1 MIDDLYK
8 KQMDAFWDRFGRVV
22 ARTGITPNGVTLLG
36 ILLCSVNALA
46 FTWHQ
51 NMLAFGILVGAIELL
66 DNVDGAV
73 ARVTGKTT
81 LAGSYLD
88 ATTDR
93 YKDFF
98 ILLAIAW
105 VTGYWLA
112 CTLAIGGSLI
122 TSYAHARAAML
133 GARDDVDPA
142 KGGKTLPDLFERL
155 ERIATLCIGLVF
167 TPYAPEIMGHGL
179 IFYVVWFVAIMTQVT
194 GAQRFGRR
202 LRQLRALDAEA
213 QG

>member
-1 MIDDLYK
+1 MIDELYK
-8 KQMDAFWDRFGRVV
+8 KQMDTFWDHFGRVV
-22 ARTGITPNGVTLLG
+22 ARTGITPNGVTVMG
-36 ILLCSVNALA
+36 IVLCSVNALA
-46 FTWHQ
+46 FGWHQ
-51 NMLAFGILVGAIELL
+51 NMLAFGLLVGAIELL

-81 LAGSYLD
+81 LVGSYLD

-105 VTGYWLA
+105 VTDYWLP

-133 GARDDVDPA
+133 GATDDGET
-142 KGGKTLPDLFERL
+142 KSMPDLFERL
-155 ERIATLCIGLVF
+155 ERIATLCIGLAL
-167 TPYAPEIMGHGL
+167 TPFVPEIMGYGV

-194 GAQRFGRR
+194 GAQRFSRKM
-202 LRQLRALDAEA
+202 RQLRVLDSRA
-213 QG
+213 G

>member
-1 MIDDLYK
+1 MIDELYK
-8 KQMDAFWDRFGRVV
+8 KQRDVFWDHFGRVV
-22 ARTGITPNGVTLLG
+22 ARAGITPNGVTLAGL
-36 ILLCSVNALA
+36 LLCTINAIA
-46 FTWHQ
+46 FAWHQ
-51 NMLAFGILVGAIELL
+51 NLLAFGLLVGAIELL

-81 LAGSYLD
+81 LYGAYLD

-105 VTGYWLA
+105 VTGYWLP

-133 GARDDVDPA
+133 GATDQA
-142 KGGKTLPDLFERL
+142 ATSGGLPDLFERL
-155 ERIATLCIGLVF
+155 ERIATLCIGLVL
-167 TPYAPEIMGHGL
+167 TPFVPLLMGHDV
-179 IFYVVWFVAIMTQVT
+179 IFYVLWLVAIMTQVT
-194 GAQRFGRR
+194 GAQRFLRKA
-202 LRQLRALDAEA
+202 RQLETLDAEA
-213 QG
+213 PR

>member
-1 MIDDLYK
+1 MIDELYK
-8 KQMDAFWDRFGRVV
+8 KQMDVFWDHFGRVV
-22 ARTGITPNGVTLLG
+22 ARVGITPNGVTLAGL
-36 ILLCSVNALA
+36 LLCTINAIA
-46 FTWHQ
+46 FTWHR
-51 NMLAFGILVGAIELL
+51 NPLAFGLLVGAIELL

-81 LAGSYLD
+81 LFGAYLD

-105 VTGYWLA
+105 VTGYWLP

-133 GARDDVDPA
+133 GARDDAAPS
-142 KGGKTLPDLFERL
+142 GGLPDLFERL
-155 ERIATLCIGLVF
+155 ERIATLCIGLAL
-167 TPYAPEIMGHGL
+167 TPFVPPILGHDV
-179 IFYVVWFVAIMTQVT
+179 IFYVLWLVAVMTQVT
-194 GAQRFGRR
+194 GAQRFLRKA
-202 LRQLRALDAEA
+202 RQLEILDAEA
-213 QG
+213 RR